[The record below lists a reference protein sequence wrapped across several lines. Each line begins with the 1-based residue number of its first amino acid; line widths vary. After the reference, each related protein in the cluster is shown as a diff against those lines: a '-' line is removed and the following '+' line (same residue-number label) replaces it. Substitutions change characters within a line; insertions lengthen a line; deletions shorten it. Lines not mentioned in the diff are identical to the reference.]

1 MTMKSLTLS
10 CALALSM
17 SAGLAFGQSL
27 NIDINRTTGTGS
39 GVSASS
45 YGAASGQTGTW
56 NSVVPSIAGAT
67 TLLDLVGANSG
78 VTITRTGNSSSS
90 ASSASTG
97 AASTDYSRLVY
108 DYSDLFGPS
117 DTVTYTLN
125 GMDQGLY
132 RMFVYACIPGAA
144 GFYTD
149 GFGSTVYHGSTVS
162 VNVGGAS
169 VGSSTTSGPVVG
181 NVFQRGVTHSVFN
194 MPVGA
199 GAPAVTVTA
208 FPSDGSYFAAKAA
221 VNGMQLVKITGNRLY
236 VDWTNLS
243 SSAQVGTSWA
253 TAISSLSE
261 ALELA
266 RVSNGQITEI
276 WVADGDYKPTPINS
290 RSSTFTIPSG
300 VKIYGGFK
308 GNETSISQRDL
319 ASFHSVLSGQ
329 GPNDL
334 VNGDNIYHIVT
345 MKDCNSSTLL
355 DGFSLIAGFADL
367 NATSGTINHR
377 TGGGMVIDGGNPLIR
392 NCDFQNNYASL
403 EGGAVMIQG
412 VASPDFV
419 SCIFEDGIAGSYGGA
434 IRNTSTSSSTIYL
447 MNCKLLDNRAG
458 LNGGAVNNTGAPI
471 QATNSLF
478 IANSALSGAGG
489 AIYSFAATTNLT
501 NCTVGQ
507 NDAARLGG
515 LGAAFGGHSTI
526 GNSIFFGN
534 TDTDTSTTTQSANVG
549 AESSGT
555 ITINYSRVFGLDGS
569 LGGSGNIGTAVTF
582 VDTVGADGVVGTL
595 DDNWSLQPDSAGV
608 DAGSNSLLPTDTFDL
623 NGNLLTFLETLPLDL
638 NLSPR
643 RVDVVTRLDTG
654 FGASPVVD
662 MGAFETRFCA
672 ADFNKDGFLDFTDF
686 DDFVAAF
693 ENGLATSDFNGD
705 GFLDFTDFDDVVAA
719 FEAGC

>member
-1 MTMKSLTLS
+1 MKSLKVS

-27 NIDINRTTGTGS
+27 NIDINRTTGTGN

-56 NSVVPSIAGAT
+56 NSVVPSTAGAI
-67 TLLDLVGANSG
+67 TLVDLAGASSG
-78 VTITRTGNSSSS
+78 VTVTRTGNSSSS
-90 ASSASTG
+90 ASSATTG
-97 AASTDYSRLVY
+97 VASTDYSRLVY
-108 DYSDLFGPS
+108 DYSDLFGPN

-132 RMFVYACIPGAA
+132 RMFVYACIPGSS

-149 GFGSTVYHGSTVS
+149 GFGSTVYHGSTIAL
-162 VNVGGAS
+162 NVGGGS
-169 VGSSTTSGPVVG
+169 LGSSTTSGPVVG

-194 MPVGA
+194 MYVGA

-221 VNGMQLVKITGNRLY
+221 LNGMQVVKITGNRLY
-236 VDWTNLS
+236 VDWTKIAS
-243 SSAQVGTSWA
+243 TAQIGTSWA

-261 ALELA
+261 ALDLA

-276 WVADGDYKPTPINS
+276 WVADGNYKPSPANS

-300 VKIYGGFK
+300 VKVYGGFQ
-308 GNETSISQRDL
+308 GNETSLSQRNL
-319 ASFHSVLSGQ
+319 ADFHSVLSGQ
-329 GPNDL
+329 GSNDL

-345 MKDCNSSTLL
+345 MKDCNSSTSL

-367 NATSGTINHR
+367 NGTSGTINHR
-377 TGGGMVIDGGNPLIR
+377 TGGGMVIDGGNPLIK
-392 NCDFQNNYASL
+392 NCDFQNNYAAL

-434 IRNTSTSSSTIYL
+434 IRNTSTSASTIYM
-447 MNCKLLDNRAG
+447 MNCKFLDNSAG
-458 LNGGAVNNTGAPI
+458 LNGGAVNSTGAPM

-478 IANSALSGAGG
+478 VANSATSGAGG
-489 AIYSFAATTNLT
+489 AVYSFGATTNVT
-501 NCTVGQ
+501 NCTFGQ
-507 NDAARLGG
+507 NSAARLGG
-515 LGAAFGGHSTI
+515 LGVAFSGHSTI

-534 TDTDTSTTTQSANVG
+534 TDTDTGTSTQAANVG

-555 ITINYSRVFGLDGS
+555 ITINYSRVLGWDGT
-569 LGGSGNIGTAVTF
+569 LGGSGNIGTAVSF
-582 VDTVGADGVVGTL
+582 VDTLGADGVVGTL
-595 DDNWSLQPDSAGV
+595 DDDWSLQPDSAGV

-643 RVDVVTRLDTG
+643 RVDVVTKFDTG

-662 MGAFETRFCA
+662 MGAYETKFCA
-672 ADFNKDGFLDFTDF
+672 ADFNRDGFLDFTDF
-686 DDFVAAF
+686 DDFVNAF
-693 ENGLATSDFNGD
+693 ESGAAGADFNGD
-705 GFLDFTDFDDVVAA
+705 GFLDFTDFDSFVAA

>member
-1 MTMKSLTLS
+1 MKSLKVS

-27 NIDINRTTGTGS
+27 NIDINRTTGTGN

-56 NSVVPSIAGAT
+56 NSVVPSTAGAI
-67 TLLDLVGANSG
+67 TLVDLAGASSG
-78 VTITRTGNSSSS
+78 VTVTRTGNSSSS
-90 ASSASTG
+90 ASSATTG
-97 AASTDYSRLVY
+97 VASTDYSRLVY
-108 DYSDLFGPS
+108 DYSDLFGPN

-132 RMFVYACIPGAA
+132 RMFVYACIPGSS

-149 GFGSTVYHGSTVS
+149 GFGSTVYHGSTIAL
-162 VNVGGAS
+162 NVGGGS
-169 VGSSTTSGPVVG
+169 LGSSTTSGPVVG

-194 MPVGA
+194 MYVGA

-221 VNGMQLVKITGNRLY
+221 LNGMQVVKITGNRLY
-236 VDWTNLS
+236 VDWTKIAS
-243 SSAQVGTSWA
+243 TAQIGTSWA

-261 ALELA
+261 ALDLA

-276 WVADGDYKPTPINS
+276 WVADGNYKPSPANS

-300 VKIYGGFK
+300 VKVYGGFQ
-308 GNETSISQRDL
+308 GNETSLSQRNL
-319 ASFHSVLSGQ
+319 ANFHSVLSGQ
-329 GPNDL
+329 GSNDL

-345 MKDCNSSTLL
+345 MKDCNSSTSL

-367 NATSGTINHR
+367 NGTSGTINHR
-377 TGGGMVIDGGNPLIR
+377 TGGGMVIDGGNPLIK
-392 NCDFQNNYASL
+392 NCDFQNNYAAL

-434 IRNTSTSSSTIYL
+434 IRNTSTSASTIYM
-447 MNCKLLDNRAG
+447 MNCKFLDNSAG
-458 LNGGAVNNTGAPI
+458 LNGGAVNSTGAPM

-478 IANSALSGAGG
+478 VANSATSGAGG
-489 AIYSFAATTNLT
+489 AVYSFGATTNVT
-501 NCTVGQ
+501 NCTFGQ
-507 NDAARLGG
+507 NSAARLGG
-515 LGAAFGGHSTI
+515 LGVAFSGHSTI

-534 TDTDTSTTTQSANVG
+534 TDTDTGTSTQAANVG

-555 ITINYSRVFGLDGS
+555 ITINYSRVLGWDGT
-569 LGGSGNIGTAVTF
+569 LGGSGNIGTAVSF
-582 VDTVGADGVVGTL
+582 VDTLGADGVVGTL
-595 DDNWSLQPDSAGV
+595 DDDWSLQPESAGV

-643 RVDVVTRLDTG
+643 RVDVVTKFDTG

-662 MGAFETRFCA
+662 MGAYETKFCA
-672 ADFNKDGFLDFTDF
+672 ADFNRDGFLDFTDF
-686 DDFVAAF
+686 DDFVNAF
-693 ENGLATSDFNGD
+693 ESGAAGADFNGD
-705 GFLDFTDFDDVVAA
+705 GFLDFTDFDSFVAA

>member
-1 MTMKSLTLS
+1 MKSLKVS

-27 NIDINRTTGTGS
+27 NIDINRTTGTGN

-56 NSVVPSIAGAT
+56 NSVVPSTAGAI
-67 TLLDLVGANSG
+67 TLVDLAGASSG
-78 VTITRTGNSSSS
+78 VTVTRTGNSSSS
-90 ASSASTG
+90 ASSATTG
-97 AASTDYSRLVY
+97 VASTDYSRLVY
-108 DYSDLFGPS
+108 DYSDLFGPN

-132 RMFVYACIPGAA
+132 RMFVYACIPGSS

-149 GFGSTVYHGSTVS
+149 GFGSTVYHGSTIAL
-162 VNVGGAS
+162 NVGGGS
-169 VGSSTTSGPVVG
+169 LGSSTTSGPVVG

-194 MPVGA
+194 MYVGA

-221 VNGMQLVKITGNRLY
+221 LNGMQVVKITGNRLY
-236 VDWTNLS
+236 VDWTKIS
-243 SSAQVGTSWA
+243 STAQIGTSWA

-261 ALELA
+261 ALDLA

-276 WVADGDYKPTPINS
+276 WVADGNYKPSPANS

-300 VKIYGGFK
+300 VKVYGGFQ
-308 GNETSISQRDL
+308 GNETSLSQRNL
-319 ASFHSVLSGQ
+319 ADFHSVLSGQ
-329 GPNDL
+329 GSNDL

-345 MKDCNSSTLL
+345 MKDCNSSTSL

-367 NATSGTINHR
+367 NGTSGTINHR
-377 TGGGMVIDGGNPLIR
+377 TGGGMVIDGGNPLIK
-392 NCDFQNNYASL
+392 NCDFQNNYAAL

-434 IRNTSTSSSTIYL
+434 IRNTSTSASTIYM
-447 MNCKLLDNRAG
+447 MNCKFLDNSAG
-458 LNGGAVNNTGAPI
+458 LNGGAVNSTGAPM

-478 IANSALSGAGG
+478 VANSATSGAGG
-489 AIYSFAATTNLT
+489 AVYTFGATTNVT
-501 NCTVGQ
+501 NCTFGQ
-507 NDAARLGG
+507 NSAARLGG
-515 LGAAFGGHSTI
+515 LGVAFSGHSTI

-534 TDTDTSTTTQSANVG
+534 TDTDTGTSTQAANVG

-555 ITINYSRVFGLDGS
+555 ITINYSRVLGWDGT
-569 LGGSGNIGTAVTF
+569 LGGSGNIGTAVSF
-582 VDTVGADGVVGTL
+582 VDTLGADGVVGTL
-595 DDNWSLQPDSAGV
+595 DDDWSLQADSAGV

-643 RVDVVTRLDTG
+643 RVDVVTKFDTG

-662 MGAFETRFCA
+662 MGAYETKFCA
-672 ADFNKDGFLDFTDF
+672 ADFNRDGFLDFTDF
-686 DDFVAAF
+686 DDFVNAF
-693 ENGLATSDFNGD
+693 ESGAAGADFNGD
-705 GFLDFTDFDDVVAA
+705 GFLDFTDFDSFVAA

>member
-1 MTMKSLTLS
+1 MKSLKVS

-27 NIDINRTTGTGS
+27 NIDINRTTGTGN

-56 NSVVPSIAGAT
+56 NSVVPSTAGAI
-67 TLLDLVGANSG
+67 TLVDLAGASSG
-78 VTITRTGNSSSS
+78 VTVTRTGNSSSS
-90 ASSASTG
+90 ASSATTG
-97 AASTDYSRLVY
+97 VASTDYSRLVY
-108 DYSDLFGPS
+108 DYSDLFGPN

-132 RMFVYACIPGAA
+132 RMFVYACIPGSS

-149 GFGSTVYHGSTVS
+149 GFGSTVYHGSTIAL
-162 VNVGGAS
+162 NVGGGS
-169 VGSSTTSGPVVG
+169 LGSSTTSGPVVG

-194 MPVGA
+194 MYVGA

-221 VNGMQLVKITGNRLY
+221 LNGMQVVKITGNRLY
-236 VDWTNLS
+236 VDWTKIS
-243 SSAQVGTSWA
+243 STAQIGTSWA

-261 ALELA
+261 ALDLA

-276 WVADGDYKPTPINS
+276 WVADGNYKPSPANS

-300 VKIYGGFK
+300 VKVYGGFQ
-308 GNETSISQRDL
+308 GNETSLSQRNL
-319 ASFHSVLSGQ
+319 ANFHSVLSGQ
-329 GPNDL
+329 GSNDL

-345 MKDCNSSTLL
+345 MKDCNSSTSL

-367 NATSGTINHR
+367 NGTSGTINHR
-377 TGGGMVIDGGNPLIR
+377 TGGGMVIDGGNPLIK
-392 NCDFQNNYASL
+392 NCDFQNNYAAL

-434 IRNTSTSSSTIYL
+434 IRNTSTSASTIYM
-447 MNCKLLDNRAG
+447 MNCKFLDNSAG
-458 LNGGAVNNTGAPI
+458 LNGGAVNSTGAPM

-478 IANSALSGAGG
+478 VANSATSGAGG
-489 AIYSFAATTNLT
+489 AVYSFGATTNVT
-501 NCTVGQ
+501 NCTFGQ
-507 NDAARLGG
+507 NSAARLGG
-515 LGAAFGGHSTI
+515 LGVAFSGHSTI

-534 TDTDTSTTTQSANVG
+534 TDTDTGTSTQAANVG

-555 ITINYSRVFGLDGS
+555 ITINYSRVLGWDGT
-569 LGGSGNIGTAVTF
+569 LGGGGNIGTAVSF
-582 VDTVGADGVVGTL
+582 VDTLGADGVVGTL
-595 DDNWSLQPDSAGV
+595 DDDWSLQPDSAGV

-643 RVDVVTRLDTG
+643 RVDVVTKFDTG

-662 MGAFETRFCA
+662 MGAYETKFCA
-672 ADFNKDGFLDFTDF
+672 ADFNRDGFLDFTDF
-686 DDFVAAF
+686 DDFVNAF
-693 ENGLATSDFNGD
+693 ESGAAGADFNGD
-705 GFLDFTDFDDVVAA
+705 GFLDFTDFDSFVAA